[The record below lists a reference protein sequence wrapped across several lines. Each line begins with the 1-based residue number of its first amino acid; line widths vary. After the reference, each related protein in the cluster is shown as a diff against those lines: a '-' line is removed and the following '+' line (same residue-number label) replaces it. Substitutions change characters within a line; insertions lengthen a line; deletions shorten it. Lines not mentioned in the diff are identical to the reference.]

1 MAAIAL
7 HHRELFA
14 NLVRREIRGRYKGS
28 WLGVTWTLV
37 LPVVMMGAYTLVFSV
52 IFRVVANVPNY
63 PLFVLTGLS
72 LWVFFA
78 GSLTVAATSLIGNAN
93 LVKKVRFPR
102 VMVPMASVVSQ
113 ALTMAVIV
121 AILIPFNL
129 WQMPGDRRAMLL
141 LPLVLLAICMLVV
154 GLAIAISVLNVFLRD
169 IEHIVG
175 ALLLPWFFLT
185 PILFTLESFPLGTT
199 QAWTVDALR
208 YGNFVTPFVLAL
220 QDALYWGAWPSPQ
233 LLAYVLVVGGG
244 VLVGGWLLF
253 RRMERDLA
261 IEL

>member
-1 MAAIAL
+1 MPVLAL

-28 WLGVTWTLV
+28 LLGVVWTLV
-37 LPVVMMGAYTLVFSV
+37 LPLVMMGAYTLVFSV

-78 GSLTVAATSLIGNAN
+78 GSLTVASTSLIGNAG

-102 VMVPMASVVSQ
+102 VMVPVASVVSQ
-113 ALTMAVIV
+113 GLTMVVIV
-121 AILIPFNL
+121 AVLVPFNL
-129 WQMPGDRRAMLL
+129 WQMPGHRTTMLL
-141 LPLVLLAICMLVV
+141 LPVVLLGITMLVV
-154 GLAIAISVLNVFLRD
+154 GIAIGISVLNVYFRD

-185 PILFTLESFPLGTT
+185 PILFTLESFPLGTSH
-199 QAWTVDALR
+199 AWTVDALR

-220 QDALYWGAWPSPQ
+220 QDVLYWGAWPSAQ
-233 LLAYVLVVGGG
+233 LMVY
-244 VLVGGWLLF
+244 VLVGGALALGAGLAIF
-253 RRMERDLA
+253 RRMQRDLA
-261 IEL
+261 VEL